1 MMLAST
7 WAVAE
12 SSPCRFTSSV
22 IGSILLFV
30 APTAALTAALDI
42 AGPLRLAP
50 HLARCLGHEFQLRDL
65 VADRHGVTADA

>member
-1 MMLAST
+1 M
-7 WAVAE
+7 
-12 SSPCRFTSSV
+12 RITSSV

-30 APTAALTAALDI
+30 APTEALTAALDI
-42 AGPLRLAP
+42 TGPLRLAP

>member
-30 APTAALTAALDI
+30 APTAALDI

>member
-12 SSPCRFTSSV
+12 SSPCRFNSSV

-30 APTAALTAALDI
+30 APQLTAALDI